1 MVCWFLWL
9 QKSNI
14 SCTDDSCRLDLTA
27 VHTFDGVRLV
37 FAPPLIRYGAFV
49 ISQVFV
55 RYTLSVPFVQ
65 RTKEMLISSEFH
77 FFSMCLKLL

>member
-1 MVCWFLWL
+1 MAHTFGLLINSLLVFMASEK
-9 QKSNI
+9 QHMM
-14 SCTDDSCRLDLTA
+14 CTDDSCWLDLTA
-27 VHTFDGVRLV
+27 VHTFDGVCFV

-65 RTKEMLISSEFH
+65 RTKEMLIST
-77 FFSMCLKLL
+77 